1 MSQRS
6 RWGQRVEEAW
16 FPLTLGCHS
25 SWGGFQGCSAP
36 KAAARL
42 LALHLLSGSRTLCS
56 EDGSPAPFTSMKLCL
71 EILMCLAASGGKEE
85 LLGISKCVI
94 C

>member
-1 MSQRS
+1 M
-6 RWGQRVEEAW
+6 EEAW
-16 FPLTLGCHS
+16 FPLTLGCRS
-25 SWGGFQGCSAP
+25 SGRMGGSFQGRSAP
-36 KAAARL
+36 KAVARL
-42 LALHLLSGSRTLCS
+42 LAPYLLSGSRTLCC
-56 EDGSPAPFTSMKLCL
+56 EGGSPVPFTSMKLCL